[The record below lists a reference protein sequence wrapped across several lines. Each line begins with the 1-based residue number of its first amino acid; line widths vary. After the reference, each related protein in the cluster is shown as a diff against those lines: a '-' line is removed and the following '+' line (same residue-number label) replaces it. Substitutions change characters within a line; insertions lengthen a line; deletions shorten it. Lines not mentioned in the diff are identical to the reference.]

1 MGMVFEMRHD
11 LDETEA
17 IQRRARVIVYRLSL
31 GEFVTISPHDRVA
44 NEVFRLLEER
54 RREGLPCAAAEGAT
68 PFDW

>member
-1 MGMVFEMRHD
+1 MGMVMETRHD

-17 IQRRARVIVYRLSL
+17 IARRARVVVYRLGL
-31 GEFVTISPHDRVA
+31 GEMVTLPPHGELA
-44 NEVFRLLEER
+44 AEVFRLLEER